1 VVREDVK
8 VAFIGDQGYGKDAE
22 AVLKLILNEEAD
34 MVLHQ
39 GDFDYSDNPDL
50 WMEQIDNILG
60 SSFPYFA
67 SVGNHDVTVWKEYQK
82 KLVSRLD
89 NINGATC
96 TGDYGVNSACTYKD
110 IFFVLSGI
118 GTVGTDHVNFLSN
131 ALNNTDKVWKICSWH
146 KNQRLMQVG
155 GKNDEVGWGAY
166 ETCRQ
171 AGAIIATGHEHSYSR
186 THLMSS
192 FEFQTVASTSN
203 NLILTEGNSF
213 AFVSGIGG
221 ESIRATR
228 NNLGNNPWW
237 ASVYS
242 RDENATFGALF
253 CSFSVNDD
261 ENGAKCYFKDIDGLI
276 VDSFT
281 ISYQ

>member
-1 VVREDVK
+1 
-8 VAFIGDQGYGKDAE
+8 
-22 AVLKLILNEEAD
+22 

-50 WMEQIDNILG
+50 WMKQIDNILG

-67 SVGNHDVTVWKEYQK
+67 SVGNHDVSVWKEYQN

-118 GTVGTDHVNFLSN
+118 GTVGTDHVNFLRN
-131 ALNNTDKVWKICSWH
+131 ALNDTDKVWKICSWH
-146 KNQRLMQVG
+146 KNQRLIQVG
-155 GKNDEVGWGAY
+155 GNVDAVGWGAY
-166 ETCRQ
+166 EACRQ
-171 AGAIIATGHEHSYSR
+171 AGAIITTGHSHTYSR

-192 FEFQTVASTSN
+192 FKFQTVASTSN
-203 NLILTEGNSF
+203 NLILTEGKSF
-213 AFVSGIGG
+213 SFVSGLGG

-228 NNLGNNPWW
+228 NNSGNNPWW

-242 RDENATFGALF
+242 RDENANFGALF
-253 CSFSVNDD
+253 CSFGVNGD
-261 ENGAKCYFKDIDGLI
+261 ENEAECYFKNIDGLI